1 MTLLAPEK
9 NKPVIFSRYHDA
21 ALGYRTLLTLLHQGH
36 MSSSRTESYVLVSTP
51 LPGVTLATVYVET
64 AYSLLCCGEFSDTV
78 TVCQHLTG
86 RSQDGISM
94 VKCDVEHA
102 AAIMYEVYALVG
114 LNDIDVALSTLDM
127 YVLCHFLVKRHS
139 SSLL

>member
-1 MTLLAPEK
+1 
-9 NKPVIFSRYHDA
+9 
-21 ALGYRTLLTLLHQGH
+21 

-86 RSQDGISM
+86 RYQDSISM

-127 YVLCHFLVKRHS
+127 YVLCHFFFIFLSNATVHLCYSELVSKVNR
-139 SSLL
+139 LVLVGEI